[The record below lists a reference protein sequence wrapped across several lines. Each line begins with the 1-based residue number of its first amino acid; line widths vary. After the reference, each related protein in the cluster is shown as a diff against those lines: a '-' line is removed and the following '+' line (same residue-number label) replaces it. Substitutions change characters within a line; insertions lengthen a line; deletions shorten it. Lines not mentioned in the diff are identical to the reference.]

1 MTKIVGIDFGTANV
15 RITHWDVEGG
25 TNPVNSPIGE
35 GGVSWMPSVIAF
47 QKQSDG
53 EITVEVGETA
63 DSFWN
68 VPNTE
73 VIHNIKRWVLAS
85 DPHLQGIIKWTF
97 PNKEERWPEWMDRES
112 RSIRVWDETVM
123 TLQEAVT
130 QILKVAISRAG
141 LAGAAAEWRAG
152 CPVESDLIYRKALV
166 SALDEL
172 GCEGQIKWVA
182 EEPLL
187 LLALGRETGALRD
200 GRYLVYDLGGGSF
213 DCAVVEVGDDTLVV
227 LAEEG
232 LMLGGTDVDAM
243 IIEKLREDGYK
254 GSPQI
259 ARLAKEQLTSENP
272 AIALGDGHQLTLD
285 YVEGLIAKGGF
296 INKTMTA
303 MVNAYHKAHM
313 LIHGTYAVGGWSVA
327 VEEMV
332 NDIDGV
338 LLAGG
343 PTRMDYFAQELGK
356 IFGDEK
362 VITASELVLAADR
375 PDITD
380 PELTAISHGAA
391 YLHSGTYMPLM
402 VDRIPVNITLKVT
415 DGREAVEDTYA
426 AFRRLPFRNP
436 LASHEGQWVSL
447 DAESDKTYSVS
458 VSDPDGKTIYESD
471 PQSMRMPR
479 YEDGYLGP
487 LADRAQLVIDR
498 FGSVWVRLAAGPS
511 DVPQPLVD
519 NVVILR
525 NPIWQT
531 DLQKEVMEKL
541 EEIQRQREEDAKAAM
556 LRNLYPKAYQV
567 S

>member
-15 RITHWDVEGG
+15 RITQWDVESG
-25 TNPVNSPIGE
+25 TNPVNFPIGE

-47 QKQSDG
+47 QKQADG
-53 EITVEVGETA
+53 EIGVEVGEVA
-63 DSFWN
+63 DSLWG

-73 VIHNIKRWVLAS
+73 VIRNIKRWVLAS
-85 DPHLQGIIKWTF
+85 DPHLQGIIEWTF
-97 PNKEERWPEWMDRES
+97 PNEKERWPEWLDRDT
-112 RSIRVWDETVM
+112 RSIRFGDETAM

-166 SALDEL
+166 SALNEL
-172 GCEGQIKWVA
+172 GCDGQIRWVA

-213 DCAVVEVGDDTLVV
+213 DCAVVEVRDNALVV

-232 LMLGGTDVDAM
+232 LMLGGTDVDDM
-243 IIEKLREDGYK
+243 LMEKLREDGYK

-259 ARLAKEQLTSENP
+259 ARIAKEQLTSENP
-272 AIALGDGHQLTLD
+272 AIDLGDGHQLTLD

-296 INKTMTA
+296 VSKTTTA
-303 MVNAYHKAHM
+303 MVNAYRKARI
-313 LIHGTYAVGGWSVA
+313 LIHGTYPVGGWRAA
-327 VEEMV
+327 VDEMV
-332 NDIDGV
+332 EDIDGV
-338 LLAGG
+338 LLVGG
-343 PTRMDYFAQELGK
+343 PTRMDYFTRELGK
-356 IFGDEK
+356 IFGTEK
-362 VITASELVLAADR
+362 VITTGELVLAADR
-375 PDITD
+375 RDIGD

-391 YLHSGTYMPLM
+391 YLHGDTYTPLM
-402 VDRIPVNITLKVT
+402 VDRIPVNITLVVT
-415 DGREAVEDTYA
+415 DGRETAEDAYV
-426 AFRRLPFRNP
+426 AFSRLPFRNP
-436 LASHEGQWVSL
+436 LAPHEGRWVSL
-447 DAESDKTYSVS
+447 DTESSKTYSVL
-458 VSDPDGKTIYESD
+458 VTDADGKSLYESG

-479 YEDGYLGP
+479 DGYLGP
-487 LADRAQLVIDR
+487 LADRAKLLIDR

-511 DVPQPLVD
+511 DVPQPLED

-531 DLQKEVMEKL
+531 GLQKEVMEKL
-541 EEIQRQREEDAKAAM
+541 EEIQRRREVVARAVM
-556 LRNLYPKAYQV
+556 LRNLNPKAYQV